1 MTEPLFAVIC
11 ASIVL
16 LLAALAWLGWRNR
29 RKSQRD
35 IPAPSAAPADF
46 RATVDAQVLYVA
58 TTKAD
63 DEYDRI
69 AVHGLGLR
77 TRARVLVGEQGILLE
92 TPERSVF
99 TPRADVLS
107 IERATW
113 TIDRAVETGGLLR
126 YAWRLGTHELAT
138 NIRVIGDDE
147 SVLHAMQR
155 LTEQEQH
162 ID

>member
-11 ASIVL
+11 AAFVAVL
-16 LLAALAWLGWRNR
+16 ALLAWLGWRSR
-29 RKSQRD
+29 RRSQNG
-35 IPAPSAAPADF
+35 IPAPATPPADY
-46 RATVDAQVLYVA
+46 RAEVEAEVFYVA

-77 TRARVLVGEQGILLE
+77 TKSRLLVGEQGILLE
-92 TPERSVF
+92 TPERAVF
-99 TPRADVLS
+99 TPRTDLLS
-107 IERATW
+107 VERATW
-113 TIDRAVETGGLLR
+113 TIDRAVEPGGLLR
-126 YAWRLGTHELAT
+126 YAWRLGDSELAT

-147 SVLHAMQR
+147 TVLHAMQR